1 MQQSKLS
8 DLNPQPLI
16 ASKVPRRSKAVE
28 IDRRQKQPQVRELH
42 RSTTV
47 PPWLQSILKVQQGAK
62 IVFITVVGAIP
73 FVYGYTVYTQDLWKT
88 QYGKLHRLHTR
99 EQQQLVMTENL
110 KYQAAEAGDQ
120 PKSGLVPP
128 TPDRMVFVTEEPS
141 RPLKQRPQT
150 PTRTKNL
157 DSTPQGY

>member
-8 DLNPQPLI
+8 DLNPNAAI
-16 ASKVPRRSKAVE
+16 ASKVSRRSKAVE

-42 RSTTV
+42 RNTTI

-62 IVFITVVGAIP
+62 IVFVAVVGSIP

-88 QYGKLHRLHTR
+88 QYGQLNRLHVR
-99 EQQQLVMTENL
+99 GQQQLVMTENL
-110 KYQAAEAGDQ
+110 KQQAAQAGDK
-120 PKSGLVPP
+120 PNSGLVAP
-128 TPDRMVFVTEEPS
+128 TPDRMVFVTEEPP

-150 PTRTKNL
+150 PASNKNL

>member
-8 DLNPQPLI
+8 DLNPKAAI
-16 ASKVPRRSKAVE
+16 SSKVPRRSKAAE

-42 RSTTV
+42 RNTPL

-62 IVFITVVGAIP
+62 IVFVAVVGSIP

-88 QYGKLHRLHTR
+88 QYGQLNRLHVR
-99 EQQQLVMTENL
+99 GQQQLVMTENL
-110 KYQAAEAGDQ
+110 KQQAAQAGDK
-120 PKSGLVPP
+120 PNSGLVAP
-128 TPDRMVFVTEEPS
+128 TPDRMVFITEEPS
-141 RPLKQRPQT
+141 RPLKQRSQT
-150 PTRTKNL
+150 PTSNKNL